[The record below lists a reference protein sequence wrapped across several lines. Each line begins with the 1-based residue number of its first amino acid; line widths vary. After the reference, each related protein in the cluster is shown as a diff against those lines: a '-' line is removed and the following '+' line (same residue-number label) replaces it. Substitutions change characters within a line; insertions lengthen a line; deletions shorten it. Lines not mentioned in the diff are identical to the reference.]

1 MRALPFSAF
10 FFGEK
15 MKRLLL
21 YFVLLGLSTTY
32 LPNIQKA
39 DARDSAP
46 SKVAKEVKDP
56 RREKLIGNILK
67 NALET
72 YHYRTLKI
80 NDEVSQKAF
89 AQYLKKID
97 GSKQFLTKGDIKEIE
112 AYQFDMDDEMVNG
125 EYTLIE
131 KSLALLKKRTALA
144 ESMRKEAF
152 KKQFDF
158 NGNELVEVD
167 PEKRDWARD
176 ENLLKENWKLI
187 FKQATL
193 NKYLSLIDEQ
203 SEKPS
208 KTPKKMVQKSSKKLP
223 PVKKLTD
230 AEMRAKA
237 HESVSKRFQKIF
249 DRLAKEDR
257 DDQLDNFYNSLTA
270 VYDPHTTYLPAKKKE
285 DFDID
290 ITGKLEG
297 IGAVLQ
303 EDGSYIKV
311 VQVVP
316 GGPAWRQKDLEA
328 DDTILAVSQGSG
340 ESVDLTDM
348 KVDDAVRYI
357 RGKKG
362 TEVRLTVKKVD
373 GTRKIIPIIRDEIE
387 VAASFAKSSVLQYKD
402 ADTKVGYIQLPKFY
416 RDFENSQI
424 NCTDDVKKELER
436 LKKANVDAVILDLRT
451 NGGGALE
458 DARLM
463 SGLFL
468 GKGPV
473 VQVKDHTGKIEVL
486 ENEDPAV
493 FYDGPLIV
501 LINRFSASAS
511 EILAGAMQDYGRAI
525 IIGGDFS
532 HGKGTVQAVLNL
544 NQGPLLSM
552 FGPTMGALKVTIQKF
567 YRVTGGSTQYKGVLS
582 DLVLPDIFSYVESR
596 EKDLEYSLPW
606 DQIAPKPFTK
616 WSKFSYNLP
625 QLREKSAVRVKA
637 NPRFNKI
644 VKNIEYLNKK
654 KKDTLVSLNLKQV
667 QTEDLQNKK
676 MAEEL
681 KMDEEDKNLLV
692 TNFEDSLKAHENI
705 RPGDMKKWSKD
716 FEQRKDEWIKTLRQ
730 DVVLEE
736 SVMVANDIVKSL
748 KPKKTAAK

>member
-1 MRALPFSAF
+1 MKRVFLSLLILGLSSSPFSAST
-10 FFGEK
+10 
-15 MKRLLL
+15 
-21 YFVLLGLSTTY
+21 FVYAKEAS
-32 LPNIQKA
+32 
-39 DARDSAP
+39 
-46 SKVAKEVKDP
+46 KEVKDS

-72 YHYRTLKI
+72 YHYRALKI

-89 AQYLKKID
+89 TQYLKKID
-97 GSKQFLTKGDIKEIE
+97 GSKQFLTKGDIKELE
-112 AYQFDMDDEMVNG
+112 AYQFSMDDEMMTG
-125 EYTLIE
+125 DYTLIE
-131 KSLALLKKRTALA
+131 KSLDIFKKRTALA
-144 ESMRKEAF
+144 ESVRKEAF

-158 NGNELVEVD
+158 NGNEKVEAD
-167 PEKRDWARD
+167 PEKKDWAKD
-176 ENLLKENWKLI
+176 DTALKENWKLV

-203 SEKPS
+203 SERPS
-208 KTPKKMVQKSSKKLP
+208 KLNKKPAKNQKKLP
-223 PVKKLTD
+223 PAKKLTD

-237 HESVSKRFQKIF
+237 HDSVSKRFQKIF
-249 DRLAKEDR
+249 ERLAKQDR
-257 DDQLDNFYNSLTA
+257 DDQLDNFYNSVTA

-311 VQVVP
+311 VQIVP
-316 GGPAWRQKDLEA
+316 GGPAWRQKDLET

-373 GTRKIIPIIRDEIE
+373 GTRKIISIIRDEIE
-387 VAASFAKSSVLQYKD
+387 VAASFAKSSVLQYKGND
-402 ADTKVGYIQLPKFY
+402 AKIGYIQLPKFY

-424 NCTDDVKKELER
+424 NCTDDVRKELER
-436 LKKANVDAVILDLRT
+436 LKKANVDAVVLDLRN

-463 SGLFL
+463 SGLFI

-486 ENEDPAV
+486 ENEDPSV

-511 EILAGAMQDYGRAI
+511 EILAGAMQDYGRAV

-567 YRVTGGSTQYKGVLS
+567 YRVTGASTQYKGVTS
-582 DLVLPDIFSYVESR
+582 DIVLPDLFSYVESR

-606 DQIAPKPFTK
+606 DQIQPKPFSK
-616 WSKFSYNLP
+616 WNKFSYPLP
-625 QLREKSAVRVKA
+625 QLREKSALRVKA

-644 VKNIEYLNKK
+644 IRNVEYLNKK

-667 QTEDLQNKK
+667 QSEDLQNKK

-692 TNFEDSLKAHENI
+692 SDFEDSLKAHENI

-716 FEQRKDEWIKTLRQ
+716 FEQRKEEWVKSLRQ

-736 SVMVANDIVKSL
+736 SVMVANDIVKSV
-748 KPKKTAAK
+748 KPKKTASK

>member
-1 MRALPFSAF
+1 
-10 FFGEK
+10 

-21 YFVLLGLSTTY
+21 CLLLLS
-32 LPNIQKA
+32 LIQGE
-39 DARDSAP
+39 SLI
-46 SKVAKEVKDP
+46 SNSLYAKEKKSATAKEEKDP
-56 RREKLIGNILK
+56 RRERLIGNILK

-72 YHYRTLKI
+72 YHYRGLKI
-80 NDEVSQKAF
+80 SDEVSQKAF
-89 AQYLKKID
+89 AQYLKRID
-97 GSKQFLTKGDIKEIE
+97 GSKQFFSKADIKELE
-112 AYQFDMDDEMVNG
+112 AYQFAMDDEMLSG
-125 EYTLIE
+125 DYALIDKTLDIF
-131 KSLALLKKRTALA
+131 KKRIALA
-144 ESMRKEAF
+144 ETLRKESF
-152 KKQFDF
+152 QKQFDF
-158 NGNELVEVD
+158 SGNEKIEVD
-167 PEKRDWARD
+167 PEKREWVKD
-176 ENLLKENWKLI
+176 ETALKENWKLT

-203 SEKPS
+203 SDKPS
-208 KTPKKMVQKSSKKLP
+208 KAKKNLSKPNKKLP
-223 PVKKLTD
+223 PAKKLTD

-237 HESVSKRFQKIF
+237 HDSVSKRFQKIF
-249 DRLAKEDR
+249 ERLSKEDR
-257 DDQLDNFYNSLTA
+257 DDQLDSFYNAVTA
-270 VYDPHTTYLPAKKKE
+270 VFDPHTTYLPAKKKE

-311 VQVVP
+311 VQIVP
-316 GGPAWRQKDLEA
+316 GGPAWRQKELET
-328 DDTILAVSQGSG
+328 DDTILAVSQGGG
-340 ESVDLTDM
+340 ESIDLTDM

-373 GTRKIIPIIRDEIE
+373 GTRKIISLVRDEIE

-402 ADTKVGYIQLPKFY
+402 TDAKIGYIQLPKFY
-416 RDFENSQI
+416 RDFETSQI
-424 NCTDDVKKELER
+424 NCTDDVRKELER
-436 LKKANVDAVILDLRT
+436 LKKANVNAVVLDLRN

-468 GKGPV
+468 GKGPI
-473 VQVKDHTGKIEVL
+473 VQVKDHTQKVEVL
-486 ENEDPAV
+486 ESEDPNV
-493 FYDGPLIV
+493 LYDGPLIV

-511 EILAGAMQDYGRAI
+511 EILAGAMQDYGRAV

-567 YRVTGGSTQYKGVLS
+567 YRVTGASTQYKGVTS
-582 DLVLPDIFSYVESR
+582 DIVLPDIFSYVDSR

-606 DQIAPKPFTK
+606 DQIQAKPFSK
-616 WSKFSYNLP
+616 WSKFTYNLP
-625 QLREKSAVRVKA
+625 ALREKSAQRVKI
-637 NPRFNKI
+637 NNRFMKINKN
-644 VKNIEYLNKK
+644 VEYLAKK

-667 QTEDLQNKK
+667 QIEDAQNKK

-681 KMDEEDKNLLV
+681 KVDEEDKNLLV
-692 TNFEDSLKAHENI
+692 TNFEDSLKAHDNI
-705 RPGDMKKWSKD
+705 RPGDTKKWAKD
-716 FEQRKDEWIKTLRQ
+716 FEQRKEEWIKILRQ
-730 DVVLEE
+730 DVVLQEAI
-736 SVMVANDIVKSL
+736 MVANDIVKSIQ
-748 KPKKTAAK
+748 PKKTASK

>member
-1 MRALPFSAF
+1 
-10 FFGEK
+10 

-21 YFVLLGLSTTY
+21 PFLLLGLFQST
-32 LPNIQKA
+32 LV
-39 DARDSAP
+39 P
-46 SKVAKEVKDP
+46 SVLSVNVVEAKEASSKNARDP

-72 YHYRTLKI
+72 YHYRALKI

-89 AQYLKKID
+89 QQYLKKID
-97 GSKQFLTKGDIKEIE
+97 GSKQFLTKQDIKELE
-112 AYQFDMDDEMVNG
+112 AYQFQMDDEMVTG
-125 EYTLIE
+125 DYALIE
-131 KSLALLKKRTALA
+131 KSLDMLKKRTALA
-144 ESMRKEAF
+144 ESLRKETF

-158 NGNELVEVD
+158 NGNEQVEVD
-167 PEKRDWARD
+167 PEKRDWAKD
-176 ENLLKENWKLI
+176 ENILKENWKLV

-203 SEKPS
+203 SDKP
-208 KTPKKMVQKSSKKLP
+208 KNGKKPIVKLKKKLP

-237 HESVSKRFQKIF
+237 HDSVSKRFQKIF

-257 DDQLDNFYNSLTA
+257 DDQLDNFYNAVTA
-270 VYDPHTTYLPAKKKE
+270 VFDPHTTYLPAKKKE

-311 VQVVP
+311 VQIVP
-316 GGPAWRQKDLEA
+316 GGPAWRQKELEA
-328 DDTILAVSQGSG
+328 DDVILGVAQGAG
-340 ESVDLTDM
+340 ESIDLTDM

-373 GTRKIIPIIRDEIE
+373 GTRKIISIVRDEIE

-402 ADTKVGYIQLPKFY
+402 TDAKVGYIQLPKFY
-416 RDFENSQI
+416 RDFESSQI

-436 LKKANVDAVILDLRT
+436 LKKANVDAVILDLRN

-486 ENEDPAV
+486 ENDDPNV

-511 EILAGAMQDYGRAI
+511 EILAGAMQDYGRAV

-567 YRVTGGSTQYKGVLS
+567 YRVTGASTQYKGVTS
-582 DLVLPDIFSYVESR
+582 DVILPDLFSYVESR

-606 DQIAPKPFTK
+606 DQIKAQPFSK
-616 WSKFSYNLP
+616 WNKFSYNLP
-625 QLREKSAVRVKA
+625 QLKEKSTARVKT

-644 VKNIEYLNKK
+644 IRNLDYLNKK

-667 QTEDLQNKK
+667 QAEDIQNKK

-705 RPGDMKKWSKD
+705 RAGDMKKWQKD
-716 FEQRKDEWIKTLRQ
+716 FEQRKDEWVKSLRQ

-736 SVMVANDIVKSL
+736 SVMVANDIVKTL
-748 KPKKTAAK
+748 KPKKTASAK

>member
-1 MRALPFSAF
+1 MKRVCLYLAILVISTSYLASGNSAF
-10 FFGEK
+10 
-15 MKRLLL
+15 
-21 YFVLLGLSTTY
+21 
-32 LPNIQKA
+32 
-39 DARDSAP
+39 
-46 SKVAKEVKDP
+46 AKESKAKEARDP

-72 YHYRTLKI
+72 YHYRSLKI

-97 GSKQFLTKGDIKEIE
+97 GSKQFLTKGDIKELE
-112 AYQFDMDDEMVNG
+112 AYQFAMDDEMVTG
-125 EYTLIE
+125 EYNLIE
-131 KSLALLKKRTALA
+131 KALATFKKRTALA
-144 ESMRKEAF
+144 ESLRKEIF

-158 NGNELVEVD
+158 SGEEQVEVD
-167 PEKRDWARD
+167 PEKRDWAKD
-176 ENLLKENWKLI
+176 ENLLKENWKII

-193 NKYLSLIDEQ
+193 NKYLSLIEEQ
-203 SEKPS
+203 SDKPKNAK
-208 KTPKKMVQKSSKKLP
+208 KTSTTSIKKLP
-223 PVKKLTD
+223 IAKKLTD

-237 HESVSKRFQKIF
+237 HDSVSKRFQKIF

-257 DDQLDNFYNSLTA
+257 DDQLDNFYNSVTA
-270 VYDPHTTYLPAKKKE
+270 VFDPHTTYLPAKKKE

-311 VQVVP
+311 VQIVP

-328 DDTILAVSQGSG
+328 DDTILAVSQGPG

-373 GTRKIIPIIRDEIE
+373 GTRKIISIMRDEIE

-402 ADTKVGYIQLPKFY
+402 MDAKVGYIQLPKFY

-424 NCTDDVKKELER
+424 NCTDDVRKELER
-436 LKKANVDAVILDLRT
+436 VKKANVDAVVLDLRN

-463 SGLFL
+463 SGLFI

-486 ENEDPAV
+486 ENEDPGV

-567 YRVTGGSTQYKGVLS
+567 YRVTGASTQYKGVTS
-582 DLVLPDIFSYVESR
+582 DIILPDLFSYVESR
-596 EKDLEYSLPW
+596 EKDLEYSLAW
-606 DQIAPKPFTK
+606 DQIQAKPFAR
-616 WSKFSYNLP
+616 WNKFSYNVP
-625 QLREKSAVRVKA
+625 QLREKSANRVKGNA
-637 NPRFNKI
+637 RFNKLN
-644 VKNIEYLNKK
+644 KNLEYLNKK
-654 KKDTLVSLNLKQV
+654 KKDTLVSLNLKRVQV
-667 QTEDLQNKK
+667 EDAQNKK

-692 TNFEDSLKAHENI
+692 TNFEESLKAHENI

-716 FEQRKDEWIKTLRQ
+716 FEQRKEEWIKSLRQ

-736 SVMVANDIVKSL
+736 SVMVANDIVKL
-748 KPKKTAAK
+748 IKPKKTALK

>member
-1 MRALPFSAF
+1 
-10 FFGEK
+10 
-15 MKRLLL
+15 MKRLL
-21 YFVLLGLSTTY
+21 FTFALLGLTSTYISTIA
-32 LPNIQKA
+32 LTEAK
-39 DARDSAP
+39 DAHTTP
-46 SKVAKEVKDP
+46 SSAKESKDP

-67 NALET
+67 NALEN
-72 YHYRTLKI
+72 YHYKALKI

-89 AQYLKKID
+89 VQYLKKID
-97 GSKQFLTKGDIKEIE
+97 GSKQFLTKADIKELE
-112 AYQFDMDDEMVNG
+112 AFQFDMDDEMQTG
-125 EYTLIE
+125 EYSLIE
-131 KSLALLKKRTALA
+131 KSLAILKKRTALA
-144 ESMRKEAF
+144 ETLRKESF

-158 NGNELVEVD
+158 VGNEHVEVD
-167 PEKRDWARD
+167 PEKRDWAKD

-203 SEKPS
+203 SDKPLKS
-208 KTPKKMVQKSSKKLP
+208 IKKPNFKASKKLP
-223 PVKKLTD
+223 PVKKLSD

-237 HESVSKRFQKIF
+237 HDSVSKRFQKIF

-257 DDQLDNFYNSLTA
+257 DDQLDNFYNSVTA
-270 VYDPHTTYLPAKKKE
+270 VFDPHTTYLPAKKKE

-316 GGPAWRQKDLEA
+316 GGPAWRQKDLEQ

-340 ESVDLTDM
+340 DSVDLTDM

-373 GTRKIIPIIRDEIE
+373 GTRKIIPIVRDEIE

-402 ADTKVGYIQLPKFY
+402 KDSDAKVGYIQLPKFY

-424 NCTDDVKKELER
+424 NCTDDVRKELER
-436 LKKANVDAVILDLRT
+436 LKKANVDAVVLDLRN

-463 SGLFL
+463 SGLFI

-486 ENEDPAV
+486 ENEDPSV

-567 YRVTGGSTQYKGVLS
+567 YRVTGASTQYKGVTS
-582 DLVLPDIFSYVESR
+582 DIVLPDIFSYVESR

-606 DQIAPKPFTK
+606 DQIATKPFSK

-625 QLREKSAVRVKA
+625 QLKEKSAGRVKL

-644 VKNIEYLNKK
+644 VKNVEYLNKK

-667 QTEDLQNKK
+667 QAEDAQNKK

-681 KMDEEDKNLLV
+681 KMDEEDKNLFV

-705 RPGDMKKWSKD
+705 RAVDMKKWSKD
-716 FEQRKDEWIKTLRQ
+716 FDQRKEEWIKSLRQ

-736 SVMVANDIVKSL
+736 SVKVANDIVKAL
-748 KPKKTAAK
+748 KPKKTASK

>member
-1 MRALPFSAF
+1 LLPIAN
-10 FFGEK
+10 FGEK
-15 MKRLLL
+15 MKRLL
-21 YFVLLGLSTTY
+21 FTFALLGLTSTYISTIA
-32 LPNIQKA
+32 LTEAK
-39 DARDSAP
+39 DAHTTPSAAKDS
-46 SKVAKEVKDP
+46 KDP

-67 NALET
+67 NALEN
-72 YHYRTLKI
+72 YHYKALKI

-89 AQYLKKID
+89 VQYLKKID
-97 GSKQFLTKGDIKEIE
+97 ASKQFLTKSDVKELE
-112 AYQFDMDDEMVNG
+112 AFQFDMDDEMQTG
-125 EYTLIE
+125 EYSLIE
-131 KSLALLKKRTALA
+131 KSLAMLKKRTALA
-144 ESMRKEAF
+144 ETLRKESF

-158 NGNELVEVD
+158 VGNEHVEVD
-167 PEKRDWARD
+167 PEKRDWAKD

-203 SEKPS
+203 SDKPLKS
-208 KTPKKMVQKSSKKLP
+208 IKKLNFKSSKKLP
-223 PVKKLTD
+223 PVKKLSD
-230 AEMRAKA
+230 AEMRLKA
-237 HESVSKRFQKIF
+237 HDSVSKRFQKIF

-257 DDQLDNFYNSLTA
+257 DDQLDNFYNSVTA
-270 VYDPHTTYLPAKKKE
+270 VFDPHTTYLPAKKKE

-316 GGPAWRQKDLEA
+316 GGPAWRQKDLEQ

-340 ESVDLTDM
+340 DSVDLTDM

-402 ADTKVGYIQLPKFY
+402 KDSDAKVGYIQLPKFY

-424 NCTDDVKKELER
+424 NCTDDVRKELER
-436 LKKANVDAVILDLRT
+436 LKKANVDAVVLDLRN

-463 SGLFL
+463 SGLFI

-486 ENEDPAV
+486 ENEDPSV

-567 YRVTGGSTQYKGVLS
+567 YRVTGASTQYKGVTS
-582 DLVLPDIFSYVESR
+582 DIVLPDIFSYVESR

-606 DQIAPKPFTK
+606 DQIATKPFSK

-625 QLREKSAVRVKA
+625 QLKEKSAGRVKL

-644 VKNIEYLNKK
+644 VKNVEYLNKK

-667 QTEDLQNKK
+667 QAEDAQNKK

-681 KMDEEDKNLLV
+681 KMDEEDKNLFV

-705 RPGDMKKWSKD
+705 RAADMKKWSKD
-716 FEQRKDEWIKTLRQ
+716 FDQRKEEWIKSLRQ

-736 SVMVANDIVKSL
+736 SVKVANDIVKAL
-748 KPKKTAAK
+748 KLKKTASK

>member
-1 MRALPFSAF
+1 
-10 FFGEK
+10 

-21 YFVLLGLSTTY
+21 AFLVLGLSTSFV
-32 LPNIQKA
+32 NIGYSAEATKA
-39 DARDSAP
+39 AATAVDS
-46 SKVAKEVKDP
+46 KDP

-72 YHYRTLKI
+72 YHYRALKI

-89 AQYLKKID
+89 TQYLKKID
-97 GSKQFLTKGDIKEIE
+97 GSKQFLTKADIKELE
-112 AYQFDMDDEMVNG
+112 AYQFAMDDEMVTG
-125 EYTLIE
+125 DYTLIE
-131 KSLALLKKRTALA
+131 KSLAIFKKRTALA
-144 ESMRKEAF
+144 ESLRKEAF
-152 KKQFDF
+152 KTPFDF
-158 NGNELVEVD
+158 NGTEQVEVD
-167 PEKRDWARD
+167 PEKRDWAKD
-176 ENLLKENWKLI
+176 DNQLKENWKLI

-203 SEKPS
+203 SDKPLKS
-208 KTPKKMVQKSSKKLP
+208 LKNLKKGATKSSKKLP

-230 AEMRAKA
+230 AEMRTKA
-237 HESVSKRFQKIF
+237 RDSVSKRFQKIF

-257 DDQLDNFYNSLTA
+257 DDQLDNFYNSVTA
-270 VYDPHTTYLPAKKKE
+270 VFDPHTTYLPAKKKE

-303 EDGSYIKV
+303 EDGSFIKV
-311 VQVVP
+311 VQIVP

-328 DDTILAVSQGSG
+328 DDIILGVSQGAG
-340 ESVDLTDM
+340 ETVDLTDM

-362 TEVRLTVKKVD
+362 TEVRLTIKKVD
-373 GTRKIIPIIRDEIE
+373 GTRKIISIVRDEIE
-387 VAASFAKSSVLQYKD
+387 VAASFAKSSVLQMKD
-402 ADTKVGYIQLPKFY
+402 ADAKIGYIQLPKFY

-424 NCTDDVKKELER
+424 NCTDDVRKELER
-436 LKKANVDAVILDLRT
+436 LKKANVDAVVLDLRN

-463 SGLFL
+463 SGLFI

-552 FGPTMGALKVTIQKF
+552 FGPTMGALKVTIKKF
-567 YRVTGGSTQYKGVLS
+567 YRVTGASTQ
-582 DLVLPDIFSYVESR
+582 
-596 EKDLEYSLPW
+596 
-606 DQIAPKPFTK
+606 
-616 WSKFSYNLP
+616 
-625 QLREKSAVRVKA
+625 
-637 NPRFNKI
+637 
-644 VKNIEYLNKK
+644 
-654 KKDTLVSLNLKQV
+654 
-667 QTEDLQNKK
+667 
-676 MAEEL
+676 
-681 KMDEEDKNLLV
+681 
-692 TNFEDSLKAHENI
+692 
-705 RPGDMKKWSKD
+705 
-716 FEQRKDEWIKTLRQ
+716 
-730 DVVLEE
+730 
-736 SVMVANDIVKSL
+736 
-748 KPKKTAAK
+748 

>member
-1 MRALPFSAF
+1 
-10 FFGEK
+10 

-21 YFVLLGLSTTY
+21 YLFIATLSFSSSEFN
-32 LPNIQKA
+32 LSVSANAKDVKA
-39 DARDSAP
+39 
-46 SKVAKEVKDP
+46 KVKVKEEKDP

-67 NALET
+67 SALET
-72 YHYRTLKI
+72 YHYRALKI

-97 GSKQFLTKGDIKEIE
+97 PSKQFFTKSDIKDLEIF
-112 AYQFDMDDEMVNG
+112 QFAMDDEMITG
-125 EYTLIE
+125 DYALID
-131 KSLALLKKRTALA
+131 KALDIFKKRTALA
-144 ESMRKEAF
+144 ETLRKESF
-152 KKQFDF
+152 QKQFEF
-158 NGNELVEVD
+158 NGNEKVESD
-167 PEKRDWARD
+167 PDKRDWPKD
-176 ENLLKENWKLI
+176 EASLKENWKLI

-203 SEKPS
+203 SDKPI
-208 KTPKKMVQKSSKKLP
+208 KNKKVLNKSQKKLP
-223 PVKKLTD
+223 PIKKLSD

-237 HESVSKRFQKIF
+237 HDSVSKRFQKIF

-257 DDQLDNFYNSLTA
+257 EDQLDNFYNSVTA
-270 VYDPHTTYLPAKKKE
+270 VFDPHTNYLPAKKKE

-311 VQVVP
+311 VQIVP
-316 GGPAWRQKDLEA
+316 GGPAWRQKELET

-340 ESVDLTDM
+340 DSVDLTDM

-362 TEVRLTVKKVD
+362 TEVRLTIKKVD
-373 GTRKIIPIIRDEIE
+373 GTRKIISILRDEIE

-402 ADTKVGYIQLPKFY
+402 LDTKVGYIQLPKFY

-424 NCTDDVKKELER
+424 NCTDDVRKELER
-436 LKKANVDAVILDLRT
+436 LKKANVDAVILDLRN

-458 DARLM
+458 DAKLM

-486 ENEDPAV
+486 ENEDTSV
-493 FYDGPLIV
+493 LYDGPMIV

-511 EILAGAMQDYGRAI
+511 EILAGAMQDYGRAV

-567 YRVTGGSTQYKGVLS
+567 YRVTGASTQYKGVTS
-582 DLVLPDIFSYVESR
+582 DIVLPDFFSYVESR

-606 DQIAPKPFTK
+606 DQIQSKPFSK

-625 QLREKSAVRVKA
+625 DLKTKSLARVKTSL
-637 NPRFNKI
+637 RFNKLL
-644 VKNIEYLNKK
+644 KNVEYLNKK
-654 KKDTLVSLNLKQV
+654 KKDTLVSLNLAQV
-667 QTEDLQNKK
+667 QIEDAQNKK

-681 KMDEEDKNLLV
+681 KLDEEDKNLLV
-692 TNFEDSLKAHENI
+692 TNIDESLKAHDNI
-705 RPGDMKKWSKD
+705 RPGDMKKWAKD
-716 FEQRKDEWIKTLRQ
+716 FEQRKDDWVKALRQ
-730 DVVLEE
+730 DIVLQE
-736 SVMVANDIVKSL
+736 SVMVANDILKSI
-748 KPKKTAAK
+748 KPKKTALK

>member
-1 MRALPFSAF
+1 
-10 FFGEK
+10 
-15 MKRLLL
+15 MKRLLFCL
-21 YFVLLGLSTTY
+21 VLVGLSTTY
-32 LPNIQKA
+32 FSDIPLAKA
-39 DARDSAP
+39 REVSA
-46 SKVAKEVKDP
+46 SKELKDP

-72 YHYRTLKI
+72 YHYRALKI

-97 GSKQFLTKGDIKEIE
+97 ASKQFLTKGDVKELE
-112 AYQFDMDDEMVNG
+112 AYKFDMDDEIVNG
-125 EYTLIE
+125 QYALIE
-131 KSLALLKKRTALA
+131 KSLAMFKKRTALA
-144 ESMRKEAF
+144 ESIRKESF

-158 NGNELVEVD
+158 NGTEQVEVD
-167 PEKRDWARD
+167 PEKRDWAQD

-193 NKYLSLIDEQ
+193 SKYLSLIDEQ
-203 SEKPS
+203 SDKPL
-208 KTPKKMVQKSSKKLP
+208 KTPKKIIQKSLKKLP

-230 AEMRAKA
+230 VEMRAKA

-257 DDQLDNFYNSLTA
+257 DDQLDNFYNSVTA
-270 VYDPHTTYLPAKKKE
+270 VFDPHTTYLPAKKKE

-311 VQVVP
+311 VQIVP

-340 ESVDLTDM
+340 DSVDLTDM

-387 VAASFAKSSVLQYKD
+387 VAASFAKSSILQYKD
-402 ADTKVGYIQLPKFY
+402 NDARVGYIQLPKFY

-436 LKKANVDAVILDLRT
+436 LKKANVDAVVLDLRN

-463 SGLFL
+463 SGLFI

-486 ENEDPAV
+486 ENEDPSV

-567 YRVTGGSTQYKGVLS
+567 YRVTGASTQYKGVTS
-582 DLVLPDIFSYVESR
+582 DIVLPDIFSYVESR

-606 DQIAPKPFTK
+606 DQIATKPFSK

-625 QLREKSAVRVKA
+625 QLKEKSSGRVKM

-644 VKNIEYLNKK
+644 IKNVEYLNKK

-667 QTEDLQNKK
+667 QAEDVQNKK

-716 FEQRKDEWIKTLRQ
+716 FEQRKEEWVKSLRQ

-736 SVMVANDIVKSL
+736 SVMVANDIVKAL
-748 KPKKTAAK
+748 KPKKTASK

>member
-1 MRALPFSAF
+1 
-10 FFGEK
+10 

-21 YFVLLGLSTTY
+21 CLLLLS
-32 LPNIQKA
+32 LIQGESLISNSLYAKEKK
-39 DARDSAP
+39 SA
-46 SKVAKEVKDP
+46 VAKEEKDP
-56 RREKLIGNILK
+56 RRERLIGNILK

-72 YHYRTLKI
+72 YHYRGLKI
-80 NDEVSQKAF
+80 SDEVSQKAF
-89 AQYLKKID
+89 VQYLKRVD
-97 GSKQFLTKGDIKEIE
+97 GSKQFLSKADVKELE
-112 AYQFDMDDEMVNG
+112 VYQFAMDDEMLSG
-125 EYTLIE
+125 DYALIGKTLDI
-131 KSLALLKKRTALA
+131 LKKRIALA
-144 ESMRKEAF
+144 ESLRKESF
-152 KKQFDF
+152 QKQFDF
-158 NGNELVEVD
+158 NGNEKIEVD
-167 PEKRDWARD
+167 PEKREWVKD
-176 ENLLKENWKLI
+176 EAALKENWKLT

-203 SEKPS
+203 SDKPS
-208 KTPKKMVQKSSKKLP
+208 KAKKNINKTNKKLP

-249 DRLAKEDR
+249 ERLAKEDR
-257 DDQLDNFYNSLTA
+257 DDQLDSFYNAVTA
-270 VYDPHTTYLPAKKKE
+270 VFDPHTTYLPAKKKE

-311 VQVVP
+311 VQIVP
-316 GGPAWRQKDLEA
+316 GGPAWRQKELET
-328 DDTILAVSQGSG
+328 DDTILAVAQGGG
-340 ESVDLTDM
+340 ESIDLTDM

-373 GTRKIIPIIRDEIE
+373 GTRKIISLVRDEIE

-402 ADTKVGYIQLPKFY
+402 TDAKIGYIQLPKFY
-416 RDFENSQI
+416 RDFETSQI
-424 NCTDDVKKELER
+424 NCTDDVRKELER
-436 LKKANVDAVILDLRT
+436 LKKANVNAVVLDLRN

-468 GKGPV
+468 GKGPI
-473 VQVKDHTGKIEVL
+473 VQVKDHTQKVEVL
-486 ENEDPAV
+486 ENEDPTV
-493 FYDGPLIV
+493 VYDGPLIV

-567 YRVTGGSTQYKGVLS
+567 YRVTGASTQYKGVTS
-582 DLVLPDIFSYVESR
+582 DIVLPDIFSYVDSR

-606 DQIAPKPFTK
+606 DQIQARPFNK
-616 WSKFSYNLP
+616 WNKFSYNLP
-625 QLREKSAVRVKA
+625 SLKEKSSQRIK
-637 NPRFNKI
+637 NNNRFMKI
-644 VKNIEYLNKK
+644 TKNVEYLAKK
-654 KKDTLVSLNLKQV
+654 KKETLVSLNLKQV
-667 QTEDLQNKK
+667 QTEDAQNKK

-681 KMDEEDKNLLV
+681 KVDEEDKNLLV
-692 TNFEDSLKAHENI
+692 TNFEDSLKAHDNI
-705 RPGDMKKWSKD
+705 RPGDTKKWAKD
-716 FEQRKDEWIKTLRQ
+716 FEQRKEEWIKLLRQ
-730 DVVLEE
+730 DVVLQEAI
-736 SVMVANDIVKSL
+736 MVANDIVKSIQ
-748 KPKKTAAK
+748 PKKTASK

>member
-1 MRALPFSAF
+1 M
-10 FFGEK
+10 
-15 MKRLLL
+15 
-21 YFVLLGLSTTY
+21 
-32 LPNIQKA
+32 
-39 DARDSAP
+39 
-46 SKVAKEVKDP
+46 
-56 RREKLIGNILK
+56 
-67 NALET
+67 
-72 YHYRTLKI
+72 KI

-89 AQYLKKID
+89 IQYLKKID
-97 GSKQFLTKGDIKEIE
+97 GSKQFLTKVDIKELE
-112 AYQFDMDDEMVNG
+112 ANKLAMDDEMVTG
-125 EYTLIE
+125 DYLLIN
-131 KSLALLKKRTALA
+131 KALEIFKKRTALA
-144 ESMRKEAF
+144 ENLRKDIF

-158 NGNELVEVD
+158 NGNEKVEID
-167 PEKRDWARD
+167 PEKRDWASD
-176 ENLLKENWKLI
+176 EKSLIENWKLV

-203 SEKPS
+203 SDKPLKS
-208 KTPKKMVQKSSKKLP
+208 AKKPMGASAKKLP

-230 AEMRAKA
+230 VEMRDKA
-237 HESVSKRFQKIF
+237 HDTVSKRFQKIF

-257 DDQLDNFYNSLTA
+257 DDQLDSFYNSVTA
-270 VYDPHTTYLPAKKKE
+270 VFDPHTTYLPAKKKE

-316 GGPAWRQKDLEA
+316 GGPAWRQKDLET
-328 DDTILAVSQGSG
+328 DDIILGVSQGAG
-340 ESVDLTDM
+340 DSVDLTDM

-373 GTRKIIPIIRDEIE
+373 GTRKIISIIRDEIE
-387 VAASFAKSSVLQYKD
+387 VGATFAKSSVLQYKD
-402 ADTKVGYIQLPKFY
+402 TEAKVGYIQLPKFY

-424 NCTDDVKKELER
+424 NCTDDVRKELER
-436 LKKANVDAVILDLRT
+436 LKKVNVDAIILDLRN

-463 SGLFL
+463 SGLFI

-486 ENEDPAV
+486 ENEDPSV

-567 YRVTGGSTQYKGVLS
+567 YRVTGASTQYKGVTS
-582 DLVLPDIFSYVESR
+582 DIILPDLFSYVESR

-606 DQIAPKPFTK
+606 DQIQAKPFSK
-616 WSKFSYNLP
+616 WSKFTYNLP
-625 QLREKSAVRVKA
+625 LLKEKSATRVISNA
-637 NPRFNKI
+637 RFNKI
-644 VKNIEYLNKK
+644 NKNLDYINKK
-654 KKDTLVSLNLKQV
+654 KKDTIVSLNLKQV
-667 QTEDLQNKK
+667 QVEDIQNKK
-676 MAEEL
+676 MSEEL

-692 TNFEDSLKAHENI
+692 TNFEDSLKSHEKI
-705 RPGDMKKWSKD
+705 RPSDMKKWSKD
-716 FEQRKDEWIKTLRQ
+716 FEQRKEEWIKTLRQ

-736 SVMVANDIVKSL
+736 SVMIANDVLKLI
-748 KPKKTAAK
+748 KPKKTALK

>member
-1 MRALPFSAF
+1 
-10 FFGEK
+10 

-21 YFVLLGLSTTY
+21 SFLILGFSTSYLLNES
-32 LPNIQKA
+32 PAFAK
-39 DARDSAP
+39 DSRAR
-46 SKVAKEVKDP
+46 EVRDP

-72 YHYRTLKI
+72 YHYKALKI

-89 AQYLKKID
+89 DQYLKKID
-97 GSKQFLTKGDIKEIE
+97 GSKQFFTKGDIKELE
-112 AYQFDMDDEMVNG
+112 TYQFAMDDEMVTG
-125 EYTLIE
+125 EYALIE
-131 KSLALLKKRTALA
+131 KALIMFKKRTALA
-144 ESMRKEAF
+144 ETLRKENF
-152 KKQFDF
+152 KSQFDF
-158 NGNELVEVD
+158 NGNEKVEID
-167 PEKRDWARD
+167 PEKRDWAKD
-176 ENLLKENWKLI
+176 ENSLRENWKII

-193 NKYLSLIDEQ
+193 NKYLSLIEEQ
-203 SEKPS
+203 TDKP
-208 KTPKKMVQKSSKKLP
+208 KNTKKSAQKSTKKLP

-237 HESVSKRFQKIF
+237 HDSVSKRFQKIF

-257 DDQLDNFYNSLTA
+257 DDQLDNFYNSVTA
-270 VYDPHTTYLPAKKKE
+270 VFDPHTTYLPAKKKE

-303 EDGSYIKV
+303 EDGSFIKV
-311 VQVVP
+311 VQIVP

-328 DDTILAVSQGSG
+328 DDIILGVAQGAGDSI
-340 ESVDLTDM
+340 DLTDM

-373 GTRKIIPIIRDEIE
+373 GTRKIISITRDEIE
-387 VAASFAKSSVLQYKD
+387 VAASFAKSSVLQYKNTD
-402 ADTKVGYIQLPKFY
+402 AKVGYIQLPKFY
-416 RDFENSQI
+416 RDFENSQV
-424 NCTDDVKKELER
+424 NCTDDVRKELER
-436 LKKANVDAVILDLRT
+436 LKKANVDAVILDLRS

-486 ENEDPAV
+486 ENEDPGV

-567 YRVTGGSTQYKGVLS
+567 YRVTGASTQYKGVTS
-582 DLVLPDIFSYVESR
+582 DIILPDLFSYVESR

-606 DQIAPKPFTK
+606 DQISPKPFSK
-616 WSKFSYNLP
+616 WNKFSYNLP
-625 QLREKSAVRVKA
+625 QLREKSALRVKV
-637 NPRFNKI
+637 NPRFNKLN
-644 VKNIEYLNKK
+644 KNLDYLNKK

-667 QTEDLQNKK
+667 LSEDAQNKK

-681 KMDEEDKNLLV
+681 KMDEEDKSLLV

-705 RPGDMKKWSKD
+705 RPGDLKKWSKD
-716 FEQRKDEWIKTLRQ
+716 FEQRKEEWIKSLRQ

-736 SVMVANDIVKSL
+736 SVMVANDIVKL
-748 KPKKTAAK
+748 IRPKKTASK

>member
-1 MRALPFSAF
+1 
-10 FFGEK
+10 

-21 YFVLLGLSTTY
+21 ALLVLSLSTYSTFT
-32 LPNIQKA
+32 PTFAK
-39 DARDSAP
+39 DSAA
-46 SKVAKEVKDP
+46 AKETRDP

-72 YHYRTLKI
+72 YHYRALKI

-89 AQYLKKID
+89 TQYLKKID
-97 GSKQFLTKGDIKEIE
+97 GSKQFLTKTDIKELE
-112 AYQFDMDDEMVNG
+112 AYQFAMDDEMVTG
-125 EYTLIE
+125 EYALIE
-131 KSLALLKKRTALA
+131 KALGIIKKRTALA
-144 ESMRKEAF
+144 ETLRKEAF
-152 KKQFDF
+152 KKQFEF
-158 NGNELVEVD
+158 NGTEQVEVD
-167 PEKRDWARD
+167 PEKRDWAKD
-176 ENLLKENWKLI
+176 DVQLKENWKLI
-187 FKQATL
+187 FKQAAL

-203 SEKPS
+203 SDKPL
-208 KTPKKMVQKSSKKLP
+208 KDLKKGAKKPNKKAP

-230 AEMRAKA
+230 AQMRAKA
-237 HESVSKRFQKIF
+237 HETVSKRFQKIF
-249 DRLAKEDR
+249 ERMAKEDR
-257 DDQLDNFYNSLTA
+257 DDQLDNFYNSVTA

-311 VQVVP
+311 VQIVP
-316 GGPAWRQKDLEA
+316 GGPAWRQKDLET

-340 ESVDLTDM
+340 DSVDLTDM

-373 GTRKIIPIIRDEIE
+373 GTRKIISIVRDEIE
-387 VAASFAKSSVLQYKD
+387 VAASFAKSSVLSYKD
-402 ADTKVGYIQLPKFY
+402 SDTKIGYIQLPKFY

-424 NCTDDVKKELER
+424 NCTDDVRKELER
-436 LKKANVDAVILDLRT
+436 LKKASVDAIVLDLRN

-493 FYDGPLIV
+493 FYDGPMIV

-511 EILAGAMQDYGRAI
+511 EILAGAMQDYGRAV

-567 YRVTGGSTQYKGVLS
+567 YRVTGASTQYKGVLS
-582 DLVLPDIFSYVESR
+582 DIVMPDLFSYVESR

-606 DQIAPKPFTK
+606 DQIQAKPFNK
-616 WSKFSYNLP
+616 WNKFTYNVS
-625 QLREKSAVRVKA
+625 QLKEKSAARIKT

-644 VKNIEYLNKK
+644 IKNLEYLNKK
-654 KKDTLVSLNLKQV
+654 KKDTMVSLNLKQV
-667 QTEDLQNKK
+667 QAEDAQNKK

-681 KMDEEDKNLLV
+681 KMDDEDKNLLV
-692 TNFEDSLKAHENI
+692 TNFEDSLKAHDNI
-705 RPGDMKKWSKD
+705 RAVDMKKWAKD
-716 FEQRKDEWIKTLRQ
+716 FEQRKDEWIKSLRQ
-730 DVVLEE
+730 DAVLEE
-736 SVMVANDIVKSL
+736 SVMVANDIIKNL
-748 KPKKTAAK
+748 RPKKTASAK

>member
-1 MRALPFSAF
+1 
-10 FFGEK
+10 

-21 YFVLLGLSTTY
+21 SFLVLGLASSP
-32 LPNIQKA
+32 LSSSFIAN
-39 DARDSAP
+39 
-46 SKVAKEVKDP
+46 AKEASKSKEVRDP

-72 YHYRTLKI
+72 YHYRALKI

-97 GSKQFLTKGDIKEIE
+97 GSKQFLTKGDIKELE
-112 AYQFDMDDEMVNG
+112 AYQFSMDDEMVTG
-125 EYTLIE
+125 DYTLIE
-131 KSLALLKKRTALA
+131 KALEIYKKRTALA
-144 ESMRKEAF
+144 ESIRKEVF
-152 KKQFDF
+152 KKQFEF
-158 NGNELVEVD
+158 TGNEQVEVD
-167 PEKRDWARD
+167 PEKRDWAKD
-176 ENLLKENWKLI
+176 ENTLKENWKLI

-203 SEKPS
+203 SDKPLRS
-208 KTPKKMVQKSSKKLP
+208 KKSPVKSQKKLP
-223 PVKKLTD
+223 PMKKLTD

-237 HESVSKRFQKIF
+237 HDSVSKRFQKIF

-257 DDQLDNFYNSLTA
+257 DDQLDNFYNSITA
-270 VYDPHTTYLPAKKKE
+270 VFDPHTNYLPAKKKE

-311 VQVVP
+311 VQIVP
-316 GGPAWRQKDLEA
+316 GGPAWRQKDLEQ
-328 DDTILAVSQGSG
+328 DDTILAVAQGAGDSI
-340 ESVDLTDM
+340 DLTDM

-373 GTRKIIPIIRDEIE
+373 GTRKIISIIRDEIE

-402 ADTKVGYIQLPKFY
+402 NDSRVGYIQLPKFY
-416 RDFENSQI
+416 RDFENSQV
-424 NCTDDVKKELER
+424 NCTDDVRRELDR
-436 LKKANVDAVILDLRT
+436 LKKANVDAVVLDLRN

-463 SGLFL
+463 SGLFI

-486 ENEDPAV
+486 ENEDPNV

-511 EILAGAMQDYGRAI
+511 EILAGAMQDYGRAV

-567 YRVTGGSTQYKGVLS
+567 YRVTGHSTQYKGVTS
-582 DLVLPDIFSYVESR
+582 DIVLPDMFSYVDSR

-606 DQIAPKPFTK
+606 DQIAAKPFNK
-616 WSKFSYNLP
+616 WNKFSYNIP
-625 QLREKSAVRVKA
+625 QLKEKSAARVKA
-637 NPRFNKI
+637 NTRFNKI
-644 VKNIEYLNKK
+644 IRNIEYLNKK
-654 KKDTLVSLNLKQV
+654 KKDTIVSLNLKQV
-667 QTEDLQNKK
+667 QAEDVQNRK

-692 TNFEDSLKAHENI
+692 TSFEDSLKSHENI
-705 RPGDMKKWSKD
+705 RPGDMKKWTKD
-716 FEQRKDEWIKTLRQ
+716 FEQRKEEWVKSLRQ

-736 SVMVANDIVKSL
+736 AVMVANDIVKSI
-748 KPKKTAAK
+748 KPKKTASK

>member
-1 MRALPFSAF
+1 
-10 FFGEK
+10 

-21 YFVLLGLSTTY
+21 PFLLLGLFQST
-32 LPNIQKA
+32 II
-39 DARDSAP
+39 P
-46 SKVAKEVKDP
+46 SVLSVNSVEAKEASAKNSRDP

-72 YHYRTLKI
+72 YHYRALKI

-89 AQYLKKID
+89 LQYLKKID
-97 GSKQFLTKGDIKEIE
+97 GSKQFLTKQDIKDLE
-112 AYQFDMDDEMVNG
+112 AFQFQMDDEMVTG
-125 EYTLIE
+125 DYVLIE
-131 KSLALLKKRTALA
+131 KSLDMLKKRTALA
-144 ESMRKEAF
+144 ESLRKETF

-158 NGNELVEVD
+158 NGNEQVEVD
-167 PEKRDWARD
+167 PEKRDWAKD
-176 ENLLKENWKLI
+176 ENTLKENWKLV

-203 SEKPS
+203 SDKP
-208 KTPKKMVQKSSKKLP
+208 KNAKKPTKPQKKLP

-237 HESVSKRFQKIF
+237 HDSVSKRFQKIF

-257 DDQLDNFYNSLTA
+257 DDQLDNFYNAVTA
-270 VYDPHTTYLPAKKKE
+270 VFDPHTTYLPAKKKE

-311 VQVVP
+311 VQIVP
-316 GGPAWRQKDLEA
+316 GGPAWRQKELEA
-328 DDTILAVSQGSG
+328 DDVILGVAQGAG

-373 GTRKIIPIIRDEIE
+373 GTRKIISIMRDEIE

-402 ADTKVGYIQLPKFY
+402 TDAKVGYIQLPKFY
-416 RDFENSQI
+416 RDFESSQI

-436 LKKANVDAVILDLRT
+436 LKKANVDAVILDLRN

-486 ENEDPAV
+486 ENDDPNV

-511 EILAGAMQDYGRAI
+511 EILAGAMQDYGRAV

-567 YRVTGGSTQYKGVLS
+567 YRVTGASTQYKGVTS
-582 DLVLPDIFSYVESR
+582 DVILPDLFSYVESR

-606 DQIAPKPFTK
+606 DQIKAQPFSK
-616 WSKFSYNLP
+616 WNKFSYNLP
-625 QLREKSAVRVKA
+625 QLKEKSTARVKT

-644 VKNIEYLNKK
+644 IRNLDYLNKK

-667 QTEDLQNKK
+667 QAEDVQNKK

-705 RPGDMKKWSKD
+705 RAGDMKKWQKD
-716 FEQRKDEWIKTLRQ
+716 FEQRKDEWVKSLRQ

-736 SVMVANDIVKSL
+736 SVMVANDIVKTL
-748 KPKKTAAK
+748 KPKKTASAK

>member
-1 MRALPFSAF
+1 
-10 FFGEK
+10 

-21 YFVLLGLSTTY
+21 PFFLLGLFFSSISPTLIST
-32 LPNIQKA
+32 N
-39 DARDSAP
+39 SAY
-46 SKVAKEVKDP
+46 AKEAKAVKETRDP

-72 YHYRTLKI
+72 YHYRALKI

-89 AQYLKKID
+89 QQYLKKID
-97 GSKQFLTKGDIKEIE
+97 GSKQFLTKADIKDLE
-112 AYQFDMDDEMVNG
+112 AFQFQMDDEMVTG
-125 EYTLIE
+125 DYALIE
-131 KSLALLKKRTALA
+131 RALDVLKKRTALA
-144 ESMRKEAF
+144 ENLRKETF

-158 NGNELVEVD
+158 NGNEQVEVD
-167 PEKRDWARD
+167 PEKRDWAKD
-176 ENLLKENWKLI
+176 ENTLKENWKLV

-203 SEKPS
+203 SDRPKTGKKPG
-208 KTPKKMVQKSSKKLP
+208 KAQKKLP
-223 PVKKLTD
+223 PMKKLTD

-237 HESVSKRFQKIF
+237 HDSVSKRFQKIF

-257 DDQLDNFYNSLTA
+257 DDQLDNFYNAVTA
-270 VYDPHTTYLPAKKKE
+270 VFDPHTTYLPAKKKE

-311 VQVVP
+311 VQIVP

-328 DDTILAVSQGSG
+328 DDIILAVAQGAG
-340 ESVDLTDM
+340 ESIDLTDM

-402 ADTKVGYIQLPKFY
+402 TEAKVGYIQLPKFY
-416 RDFENSQI
+416 RDFESSQI
-424 NCTDDVKKELER
+424 NCTDDVRKELER
-436 LKKANVDAVILDLRT
+436 LKKANVDAVVLDLRN

-473 VQVKDHTGKIEVL
+473 VQVKDHTGKTEVL
-486 ENEDPAV
+486 ENDDPNV

-511 EILAGAMQDYGRAI
+511 EILAGAMQDYGRAV

-567 YRVTGGSTQYKGVLS
+567 YRVTGASTQYKGVLS
-582 DLVLPDIFSYVESR
+582 DIVLPDLFSYVESR

-606 DQIAPKPFTK
+606 DQIKAQSFSK
-616 WSKFSYNLP
+616 WNRFSYNIP
-625 QLREKSAVRVKA
+625 QLKEKSAARVKV

-644 VKNIEYLNKK
+644 IRNVEYLNKK

-667 QTEDLQNKK
+667 QAEDVQNRK

-681 KMDEEDKNLLV
+681 KMDDEDKNLLV

-705 RPGDMKKWSKD
+705 RAADMKKWSKD
-716 FEQRKDEWIKTLRQ
+716 FEQRKEEWVKSLRQ

-736 SVMVANDIVKSL
+736 AVMVANDIVKSV
-748 KPKKTAAK
+748 KPKKTALVK